1 MADRSMVAQTL
12 AIGKEDTAGGGGV
25 ANRKVANM
33 MIDLGT
39 EMDFAEY
46 RGTGQKYVNTT
57 VPGDEW
63 SSGDA
68 SGPLGFGEIV
78 YPFASIINNATP
90 TTDVNNA
97 STWLFSSNPNGPD
110 TVATY
115 TVERGDGGSNFKY
128 NYVYWNDLTL
138 TANRREATHSGTVM
152 GQQMTPGVTLS
163 VSPYLATPSAPALAT
178 ATSGGTVLAGT
189 YLVKVTYVG
198 ASGESLASPST
209 SQVTT
214 GSTSTITVTSPAAST
229 GAVSYRV
236 YMTAPGGTV
245 FYLQNGAGTTLA
257 SPYVRTAP
265 PVTNTVTAPVNVEN
279 VIVVPQKFDLFSGT
293 SFANLAAGGTQLTR
307 AFNWEFS
314 LGNRFS
320 PFFPMNSSLSSYAGM
335 VEQAVDAT
343 LSLRVGMDT
352 SGSDFVAPL
361 TLTKMRAGTISYIR
375 LQAIGPAIGGG
386 IFYKLVVD
394 TAVQINAPVTFEDNN
409 GLILTG
415 WDMRIVNDPTTNKP
429 YEITV
434 INQTP
439 SL

>member
-1 MADRSMVAQTL
+1 MAEITRPTTVSPSIGSTL
-12 AIGKEDTAGGGGV
+12 PVPQLMIQDCDSGED
-25 ANRKVANM
+25 
-33 MIDLGT
+33 L
-39 EMDFAEY
+39 
-46 RGTGQKYVNTT
+46 
-57 VPGDEW
+57 VPGDACYIDDD
-63 SSGDA
+63 GFIYKAIA
-68 SGPLGFGEIV
+68 SGSAAP
-78 YPFASIINNATP
+78 A
-90 TTDVNNA
+90 
-97 STWLFSSNPNGPD
+97 
-110 TVATY
+110 
-115 TVERGDGGSNFKY
+115 
-128 NYVYWNDLTL
+128 
-138 TANRREATHSGTVM
+138 
-152 GQQMTPGVTLS
+152 
-163 VSPYLATPSAPALAT
+163 APALST
-178 ATSGGTVLAGT
+178 ATTGGTVLAGT
-189 YLVKVTYVG
+189 YKVVVAYVTAAG
-198 ASGESLASPST
+198 TTSVSEPSFIT
-209 SQVTT
+209 TT
-214 GSTSTITVTSPAAST
+214 GATSTLTVASPAAQT
-229 GAVSYRV
+229 GATAYRA
-236 YMTAPGGTV
+236 YISAPNGGPM
-245 FYLQNGAGTTLA
+245 YLQNGAGTAIATPL
-257 SPYVRTAP
+257 VLTAP